1 MPRLILS
8 FILLAALAAP
18 VMARPSTLSMTC
30 QQAQN
35 LVLRQGAIVMTT
47 GRHTYARFVVDAGF
61 CEVAEWAESARRA
74 DEGHAGLSARLRL
87 HDHAA
92 HLVGLK
98 YGD

>member
-18 VMARPSTLSMTC
+18 VMSRPSTLSMTC

-61 CEVAEWAESARRA
+61 CEVAEWAEI
-74 DEGHAGLSARLRL
+74 AGAPTKDTRYCPLGYVCTSTPPIWW
-87 HDHAA
+87 D
-92 HLVGLK
+92 
-98 YGD
+98 